1 MEVEQVIERM
11 RLLAAQAVGRE
22 KSQEARAKL
31 AAICEAPSTVTVS
44 RVVQLV
50 QLGAYEAAD
59 RLLAGLP
66 QANPEQML
74 LAETLLD
81 PEATERLEAV
91 EIFTLGEAL
100 RLRPEQLAAHGLT
113 HEQLMQLRMLG
124 RKYVANWQRQQSQI
138 GLPRR
143 AS

>member
-1 MEVEQVIERM
+1 M
-11 RLLAAQAVGRE
+11 RLLASQAVGRE
-22 KSQEARAKL
+22 KAQEARAKL
-31 AAICEAPSTVTVS
+31 TAICAAPSAVTVA

-59 RLLAGLP
+59 RLLAAVP
-66 QANPEQML
+66 KANPEDTL

-81 PEATERLEAV
+81 PEAAERLEAAEV
-91 EIFTLGEAL
+91 FTLGEAL
-100 RLRPEQLAAHGLT
+100 RLRPEQLAGHGLT

-143 AS
+143 AW